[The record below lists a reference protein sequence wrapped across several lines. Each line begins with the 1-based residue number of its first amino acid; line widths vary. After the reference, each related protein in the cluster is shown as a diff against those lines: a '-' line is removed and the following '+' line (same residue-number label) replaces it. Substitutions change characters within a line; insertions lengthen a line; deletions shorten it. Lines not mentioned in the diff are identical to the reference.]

1 MTNCVHDCSHC
12 ILCEPVCPL
21 LQTEQKAHLTVE
33 QPEKRPKTQEWEQPD
48 AKVNCISIQSDFCRL
63 FIKVLNGYA
72 QKIMSFTLH
81 AACENALRINLQT
94 FTYSIQNL

>member
-1 MTNCVHDCSHC
+1 MIVPTVYCVS
-12 ILCEPVCPL
+12 PVCPL

-72 QKIMSFTLH
+72 WKIMSFTLH
-81 AACENALRINLQT
+81 TACENAMRIYLQT
-94 FTYSIQNL
+94 FTYSIQNH